1 MNVFGFLKEIN
12 AEPVIPE
19 GFPEWKQIM
28 DSWGEKMLS
37 AVKVTTLYVFLS
49 SSILLI

>member
-1 MNVFGFLKEIN
+1 MNVFVFFKEIN

-19 GFPEWKQIM
+19 GFPEWKEIM

-37 AVKVTTLYVFLS
+37 AVKVNDCSNCMSVSLYKF
-49 SSILLI
+49 